1 MKNSAFLCDFIRERE
16 SQLSDVG
23 LQPVTARPAPVID
36 RANTGGSY
44 STPRPVI
51 DRKNPGNGG
60 QKILT
65 PTGPGPYI
73 DRANLEKTPR
83 PAIDHTSR
91 GDDNETMQT
100 TTAATNSGQSQSMGV
115 ISRNMW
121 ILVGAGLFSITLI
134 FWMFNRNE

>member
-51 DRKNPGNGG
+51 DRKNPAA
-60 QKILT
+60 T
-65 PTGPGPYI
+65 PGPYI
-73 DRANLEKTPR
+73 DIANPRGGNDTPAPVIDYNPRNEKK
-83 PAIDHTSR
+83 
-91 GDDNETMQT
+91 TMQT
-100 TTAATNSGQSQSMGV
+100 TTTAGAAGSTEPQSMSV
-115 ISRNMW
+115 QKRNIW
-121 ILVGAGLFSITLI
+121 LLIGGAVVSVSLI
-134 FWMFNRNE
+134 YLMFNRNE